1 MRAGFMDDCRT
12 NMEAAVDC
20 GCLFSKLTSRS
31 AYSTPQ
37 RFAAMA
43 NKMQA
48 TKKIPA
54 PYMRALDS
62 CLTKTP
68 A

>member
-43 NKMQA
+43 NKMEA